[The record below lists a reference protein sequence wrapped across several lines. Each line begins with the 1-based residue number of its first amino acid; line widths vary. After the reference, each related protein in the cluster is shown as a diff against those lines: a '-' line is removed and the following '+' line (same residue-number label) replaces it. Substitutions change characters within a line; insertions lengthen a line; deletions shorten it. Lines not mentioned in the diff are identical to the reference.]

1 MFIKLIKLNIFF
13 LLVFEVCF
21 SQIINNINVEG
32 NKRISAE
39 TIKIFSDVKLGDDYD
54 NNKLNDVLKKLY
66 KTDFFDQVKLKLN
79 ETTLTI
85 NVVENPIIEDV
96 EINGLKSTELTNKL
110 KDLIELKSRKS
121 YLVSK
126 SKSDFKLIKNVLKS
140 NGYYFSVV
148 DSKIIK
154 NFEQNTIRIIY
165 NIDLGSRAKIKKIS
179 FVGNKSVKDKNLRN
193 IITSSEHKFWKFIS
207 RKVYLD
213 EQRINLDK
221 RLLLNFYKNNG
232 YYNAKIN
239 NSFVEFENDKTF
251 KLIYNINSGEK
262 FTFNT
267 FELNVPNDYNL
278 LFFKPLY
285 KEFKKLKGKIY
296 SLNETDKILNEIEKI
311 SIRKNYEFINADIS
325 EELTADNKIN
335 FTINIDEGEKLY
347 IERINIRGNFNTR
360 EEVIRNTLIVD
371 EGDPFN
377 NVLFTKSLNNLRS
390 TGFFKN
396 VDNKVKPGSTK
407 DFRTIDIIVE
417 EQATGEIS
425 LGAGIGSS
433 GTTVSGGI
441 SEGNFLGKGIK
452 LDTNVKVSAQSI
464 TGQFIYSKPNF
475 NYTDNTLFTS
485 VKSVKTDYLSD
496 FGYKTN
502 TAAFSVGT
510 SFEQYENL
518 FFSPE
523 VEFSLESLETNSKA
537 SASLKKQTS
546 DYSDVYFNHSLKY
559 DVRNSRYKAS
569 EGYMTKFIQLIPISS
584 DGYELTNSFEINKYN
599 KLFSDMTGKA
609 SFYTRVVHSLN
620 NKDVR
625 TSKRVSLPSKKLRG
639 FEPGK
644 IGPVDNGNF
653 IGGNYSSTVN
663 LSSSLPQVFPS
674 FQSVDFNFFLD
685 IANVWGVDYDS
696 TIDDSNKIRSA
707 TGISLDLLTPV
718 GPLNFSFSQPIT
730 KAATDK
736 TETVRFNLGT
746 TF

>member
-1 MFIKLIKLNIFF
+1 MFIKLIKLNILF
-13 LLVFEVCF
+13 LLIFKITF
-21 SQIINNINVEG
+21 AQIINDIIVEG

-39 TIKIFSDVKLGDDYD
+39 TVKIFSEIQLGNNYD
-54 NNKLNDVLKKLY
+54 EDKLNNTLKKLY
-66 KTDFFDQVKLKLN
+66 QTDFFDQVKLIVN
-79 ETTLTI
+79 NSTLTI
-85 NVVENPIIEDV
+85 IIVENPIIEDV
-96 EINGLKSTELTNKL
+96 EINGLKSTELTDKL
-110 KDLIELKSRKS
+110 KDLIQLKSRKS
-121 YLVSK
+121 YLESK
-126 SKSDFKLIKNVLKS
+126 YKSDFNTIKNVLKG
-140 NGYYFSVV
+140 NGYYFSIV
-148 DSKIIK
+148 DSKILK
-154 NFEQNTIRIIY
+154 NDKQNTIRIIY
-165 NIDLGSRAKIKKIS
+165 DIDLGSRAKIKKIS
-179 FVGNKSVKDKNLRN
+179 FVGNKSVKDKNLRS

-207 RKVYLD
+207 SKVYID
-213 EQRINLDK
+213 EERIKLDK

-232 YYNAKIN
+232 FYNAKIN

-251 KLIYNINSGEK
+251 KLIYNIDSGEK
-262 FTFNT
+262 FRFNT
-267 FELNVPNDYNL
+267 FKLNVPDNYDIE
-278 LFFKPLY
+278 FFKPLD
-285 KEFKKLKGKIY
+285 KVFKRLQGKVY
-296 SLNETDKILNEIEKI
+296 SLNQTERILKEIEKI
-311 SIRKNYEFINADIS
+311 SIRKNYEFIDAKIN
-325 EELTADNKIN
+325 EELTADNLIN

-360 EEVIRNTLIVD
+360 EEVIRNSLIVD

-377 NVLFTKSLNNLRS
+377 NVLFAKSLNNIRS

-396 VDNKVKPGSTK
+396 VDKTIKPGSSK
-407 DFRTIDIIVE
+407 DFRVVDIIVE

-452 LDTNVKVSAQSI
+452 LDTNVKVSAQSL

-485 VKSVKTDYLSD
+485 LKSVKTDYLTD

-502 TAAFSVGT
+502 TASFSVGT

-523 VEFSLESLETNSKA
+523 TELSIESLETNSKA

-546 DYSDVYFNHSLKY
+546 DYSDLYFNYGLKY
-559 DVRNSRYKAS
+559 DLRNSRYKTS
-569 EGYMTKFIQLIPISS
+569 EGYMVNFTQLVPISS
-584 DGYELTNSFEINKYN
+584 DGSELTNSLEVNKYS
-599 KLFSDMTGKA
+599 KLFSEMVGKA
-609 SFYTRVVHSLN
+609 TFYTRVVHSLN
-620 NKDVR
+620 DGDVR
-625 TSKRVSLPSKKLRG
+625 TSKRVSLPSRKLRG

-653 IGGNYSSTVN
+653 IGGNYSSTLN
-663 LSSSLPQVFPS
+663 FSSTLPQVFPS

-718 GPLNFSFSQPIT
+718 GPLNFSFSQPIS
-730 KAATDK
+730 KAKTDK